1 MRSFFNQ
8 FVPAQDCLL
17 CAAACGRR
25 SLCPR
30 CEATLP
36 QLDGPLCP
44 LCAQPLPGGAQH
56 PCGECLRHL
65 PPWQGTLAAWRYG
78 FPLDRMIQALKYR
91 HHFGV
96 IEPLV
101 EPLAQLAAARPLPD
115 ALLAM
120 PLHRARQRSRGY
132 NQSLLIARALSG
144 RLGVPLLHH
153 ACRRTR
159 DTRPQAGL
167 TPTQRRSNLRRA
179 FVCNPCVQGLNI
191 AIVDDIMT
199 SGASLAQLSGALS
212 ECGAQ
217 RIECWV
223 LARALRTGAS

>member
-1 MRSFFNQ
+1 MRLFFNQ
-8 FVPAQDCLL
+8 IAPAQDCLL
-17 CAAACGRR
+17 CAAASGRR

-30 CEATLP
+30 CETTLP
-36 QLDGPLCP
+36 RLAGPLCP
-44 LCAQPLPGGAQH
+44 LCAQPLSGGSQL
-56 PCGECLRHL
+56 PCGECLRHP
-65 PPWQGTLAAWRYG
+65 PPWQATLAAWRYG
-78 FPLDRMIQALKYR
+78 FPLDRLIQALKY
-91 HHFGV
+91 HHNFGV

-120 PLHRARQRSRGY
+120 PLHRVRQRSRGY
-132 NQSLLIARALSG
+132 NQSLLIARALSY

-167 TPTQRRSNLRRA
+167 TPAERGRNLRHA
-179 FVCNPCVQGLNI
+179 FVCNTRAHGLNI

-212 ECGAQ
+212 HCGAQ

-223 LARALRTGAS
+223 LARALRTAAS